1 MIAHRFRPVIWVAG
15 CAFAATALY
24 TVSLSVASERTRL
37 EDLDR
42 QIASTQRDIRQLQ
55 TELGTRASLR
65 QLERWNVEALAL
77 SAPSASQ
84 FRATETALRNIDGN
98 AVPGNNFAPPPVMV
112 AAATRTDT
120 GVAPAQTAAVAPA
133 VTPAKPVAV
142 TVASADTAVRKAP
155 AAKPAAATKT
165 AAADKR
171 PAAKTQKFAMLDRTL
186 VDQGTFSEILVR
198 AENESQA
205 AGGKGNQGQ

>member
-1 MIAHRFRPVIWVAG
+1 
-15 CAFAATALY
+15 
-24 TVSLSVASERTRL
+24 
-37 EDLDR
+37 
-42 QIASTQRDIRQLQ
+42 
-55 TELGTRASLR
+55 
-65 QLERWNVEALAL
+65 
-77 SAPSASQ
+77 
-84 FRATETALRNIDGN
+84 
-98 AVPGNNFAPPPVMV
+98 
-112 AAATRTDT
+112 
-120 GVAPAQTAAVAPA
+120 